1 VFLHESGENIRT
13 GKPRFIFI
21 IAIATI
27 FLVMLLSTTTLADRD
42 LNDLIRKT
50 KNELSRK
57 KRKENSVLKNLVYSQ
72 RKLDKSKKNLQH
84 INSKL
89 LGAEKKMRALSSELN
104 DLQRDMEMLH
114 KEQERRRNLAGRRLA
129 ALYKYGIFSY
139 LQVFFQAEDFADFAS
154 RFGMVMYF
162 VNNDRLNIVELDR
175 ARRAIKNQQE
185 KIEQAKFEL
194 EQEQAKYVSL
204 QEKYAKQQQNISIQ
218 VAKTQSE
225 LSGIQSE
232 RKRLETAL
240 DEYEQTSREIEAQ
253 IRKSQRGD
261 DVQLGTGRM
270 IWPVKGRI
278 SSPFGYRYHPVLQKK
293 KFHNGIDI
301 AASTGT
307 PVLAADSGVVLVSG
321 WRGGYG
327 YYIAIDHG
335 KGRSTAYGHNSR
347 LLVKEG
353 EAVVRGQTIAHVGS
367 TGLSTGPHVHF
378 EVRVNGQ
385 PTNPRNY
392 LP

>member
-1 VFLHESGENIRT
+1 MFLQESDLRIRT
-13 GKPRFIFI
+13 GKSRIAAF

-27 FLVMLLSTTTLADRD
+27 FSIITLSTPTMADSG

-50 KNELSRK
+50 RNELNRK
-57 KRKENSVLKNLVYSQ
+57 KRKENSVLKNLIYSQ
-72 RKLDKSKKNLQH
+72 RKLDRSNKNLQH

-89 LGAEKKMRALSSELN
+89 LGTEKKILALSSELN
-104 DLQRDMEMLH
+104 ELKKDLEVLH
-114 KEQERRRNLAGRRLA
+114 EEQERRRGLANQRLA
-129 ALYKYGIFSY
+129 ALYKYGLFSY

-154 RFGMVMYF
+154 RFEMVMYF
-162 VNNDRLNIVELDR
+162 VNNDRLTIVELEK
-175 ARRAIKNQQE
+175 ARWAIKTQQE
-185 KIEQAKFEL
+185 KINQAKGEL
-194 EQEQAKYVSL
+194 EREQDKYASL
-204 QEKYAKQQQNISIQ
+204 HDEYAKQQQNISKQ

-225 LSGIQSE
+225 LSSIQSE
-232 RKRLETAL
+232 RKRLEAAL
-240 DEYEQTSREIEAQ
+240 DEYERTSREIEAQ

-278 SSPFGYRYHPVLQKK
+278 SSPFGYRYHPVLKK
-293 KFHNGIDI
+293 RRFHNGIDI
-301 AASTGT
+301 AAPTGT
-307 PVLAADSGVVLVSG
+307 PILAADSGVVLVSG

-335 KGRSTAYGHNSR
+335 KGKSTAYGHNSR

-353 EAVVRGQTIAHVGS
+353 ETVVRGQTIAHVGS

-378 EVRVNGQ
+378 EVRINGQ